1 MNDNI
6 PDSSGVYSDYLFTFR
21 NKYVCEKFTLIKKQ
35 TNKKTTSRNSLVSDP
50 LNWCLNKPSSIVR
63 FVIKQ

>member
-21 NKYVCEKFTLIKKQ
+21 NKYVCEKFTLIKKKE
-35 TNKKTTSRNSLVSDP
+35 KKSPETH
-50 LNWCLNKPSSIVR
+50 
-63 FVIKQ
+63 